1 MSALQLRRCGQRR
14 TELGSTQPFKGL
26 NRCRSRRQ
34 AFQPV
39 QAFWQQ
45 LLPGRSKAPGPSGPA
60 ERQLYRPSEMVPLG
74 DLKVSPMGLGTWSWG
89 NRFLWG
95 YDESQDPELQQLF
108 NLVVSSG
115 INVFD
120 TADSYGT
127 GRLNG
132 KSELLLGQFI
142 REYPGS
148 DRVRDGLHVA
158 TKFAAYP
165 WRVLPGNVVAACR
178 GSLRRLGL
186 EQLSVGQLHWSTAN
200 YQPLQELALQAGL
213 ADCYE
218 QGLVREVGVSNYGP
232 EQLRKIHAALG
243 KRGVPLASAQIQ
255 FSLLSWG
262 TAQQDLKSLC
272 DDLGVTVIAYSPLAL
287 GLLSGKYSL
296 ESGRLPEGPR
306 AALFRQLL
314 PEVAPLVE
322 VVGLVAQERRKTPAQ
337 VAINWCMCK
346 GTVPIPGAK
355 DLGQARENLGALGW
369 RLGAGEVAE
378 LDRAAAGIKKG
389 MVQNIFQTK

>member
-1 MSALQLRRCGQRR
+1 MLLSQRQALHARQASKSPGQALARR
-14 TELGSTQPFKGL
+14 
-26 NRCRSRRQ
+26 RSRGH
-34 AFQPV
+34 V
-39 QAFWQQ
+39 VVTQAFWKL
-45 LLPGRSKAPGPSGPA
+45 LLPGSFGKPASPDPSAPGERPLYKPA
-60 ERQLYRPSEMVPLG
+60 ELVPLG
-74 DLKVSPMGLGTWSWG
+74 ELQVSPMGLGTWSWG

-95 YDESQDPELQQLF
+95 YDEKMDAELQEVF
-108 NLVVSSG
+108 NLVVKNG

-148 DRVRDGLHVA
+148 DRVRDNIHIA

-165 WRVLPGNVVAACR
+165 WRVLPGNVVAACK

-186 EQLSVGQLHWSTAN
+186 QQLSVGQLHWSTAN

-218 QGLVREVGVSNYGP
+218 QGLVRAVGVSNYGP
-232 EQLRKIHAALG
+232 KQLEKIYAYLD

-272 DDLGVTVIAYSPLAL
+272 DDLGITVIAYSPLAL
-287 GLLSGKYSL
+287 GILTGKYSV
-296 ESGRLPEGPR
+296 EEGRLPEGPR
-306 AALFRQLL
+306 GTLFKQLL

-322 VVGLVAQERRKTPAQ
+322 LVGEVARERGKTPSQ
-337 VAINWCMCK
+337 VAINWCIAK

-355 DLGQARENLGALGW
+355 DLAQAKENLGALGW
-369 RLGAGEVAE
+369 RLSEGEVAE
-378 LDRAAAGIKKG
+378 LDATAASLKKS
-389 MVQNIFQTK
+389 MVQNIFQTQ

>member
-1 MSALQLRRCGQRR
+1 
-14 TELGSTQPFKGL
+14 
-26 NRCRSRRQ
+26 
-34 AFQPV
+34 
-39 QAFWQQ
+39 
-45 LLPGRSKAPGPSGPA
+45 
-60 ERQLYRPSEMVPLG
+60 
-74 DLKVSPMGLGTWSWG
+74 MGLGTWSWG

-95 YDESQDPELQQLF
+95 YDETMDAELQEVF
-108 NLVVSSG
+108 NLVVRNG

-132 KSELLLGQFI
+132 KSELLLGQFV

-148 DRVRDGLHVA
+148 DRVRNNLHIA

-165 WRVLPGNVVAACR
+165 WRVLPGNVVAACK

-218 QGLVREVGVSNYGP
+218 QGLVRAVGVSNYGP
-232 EQLRKIHAALG
+232 KQLEKIYAYLD
-243 KRGVPLASAQIQ
+243 KRGVPLSSAQIQ

-272 DDLGVTVIAYSPLAL
+272 DDLGITVIAYSPLAL
-287 GLLSGKYSL
+287 GILTGKYSV
-296 ESGRLPEGPR
+296 EEGRLPEGPR
-306 AALFRQLL
+306 GTLFKQLL

-322 VVGLVAQERRKTPAQ
+322 LVGEVARERGKTPSQ
-337 VAINWCMCK
+337 VAINWCIAK

-355 DLGQARENLGALGW
+355 DLVQAKENLGALGW
-369 RLGAGEVAE
+369 RLSEGEVAE
-378 LDRAAAGIKKG
+378 LDATAASLKKS
-389 MVQNIFQTK
+389 MVQNIFQTQ

>member
-1 MSALQLRRCGQRR
+1 
-14 TELGSTQPFKGL
+14 
-26 NRCRSRRQ
+26 
-34 AFQPV
+34 
-39 QAFWQQ
+39 
-45 LLPGRSKAPGPSGPA
+45 
-60 ERQLYRPSEMVPLG
+60 
-74 DLKVSPMGLGTWSWG
+74 MGTCSSLA
-89 NRFLWG
+89 
-95 YDESQDPELQQLF
+95 ELQ
-108 NLVVSSG
+108 
-115 INVFD
+115 
-120 TADSYGT
+120 A
-127 GRLNG
+127 G

-148 DRVRDGLHVA
+148 QRVREGVHVA

-178 GSLRRLGL
+178 GSLRRLGA

-213 ADCYE
+213 ADCYD
-218 QGLVREVGVSNYGP
+218 QGLVRAVGVSNYGP
-232 EQLRKIHAALG
+232 QQLEKIHAALA
-243 KRGVPLASAQIQ
+243 KRGCRWRRRRCPAHWCRYRFRLASATDKLRIQ

-272 DDLGVTVIAYSPLAL
+272 DDLGITVIAYSPLAL

-296 ESGRLPEGPR
+296 EEGRLPAGPR

-314 PEVAPLVE
+314 PEVAPLAG
-322 VVGLVAQERRKTPAQ
+322 VVQAVAEERGKTPSQ
-337 VAINWCMCK
+337 VAINWCMAK

-355 DLGQARENLGALGW
+355 DLAQAQENLGALGW

-378 LDRAAAGIKKG
+378 LDAAASRIKKG